1 MTLKAT
7 EPNALQSRTKKLY
20 LHLMVE
26 VYRSQKTSR
35 STSSK
40 FRSRQSCRNH
50 QKLPLLLRCFSSS
63 ETSKNK
69 TIIIYAKTTDNTI
82 CCKQQHHARKQSTVK
97 SDVRHV
103 RGEHQEQVWT
113 VLQSENSVTYTG
125 EAGALQELLQ
135 TVRLWQLRRQ
145 RAVRSLNRDNNYVS
159 ASQESSPLNRA
170 KVKLR

>member
-1 MTLKAT
+1 M
-7 EPNALQSRTKKLY
+7 
-20 LHLMVE
+20 
-26 VYRSQKTSR
+26 
-35 STSSK
+35 
-40 FRSRQSCRNH
+40 
-50 QKLPLLLRCFSSS
+50 QKLR
-63 ETSKNK
+63 
-69 TIIIYAKTTDNTI
+69 TIQYVASNNIMQGSNL
-82 CCKQQHHARKQSTVK
+82 QF
-97 SDVRHV
+97 RHV